1 MVLFTTIALLPK
13 AAPDAGWSH
22 EHNKYSSR
30 TKISLLTQDLRK
42 PYLHLHTERISNPD
56 CEGEENCTSQ
66 NTFNNITKKNYFKVI
81 V

>member
-13 AAPDAGWSH
+13 AAPDAGW

-30 TKISLLTQDLRK
+30 TQVSLLTQDLRK
-42 PYLHLHTERISNPD
+42 PYLHLHIERISNPG

-66 NTFNNITKKNYFKVI
+66 NTFNNITKKNYFKVT